1 MSARKSAVTAVQLH
15 VGGLAVQAVLIGIRT
30 LTFALVVHP
39 GLIGLRR
46 KFTSEKVNN

>member
-1 MSARKSAVTAVQLH
+1 MSARKSAVTPVQLH
-15 VGGLAVQAVLIGIRT
+15 VGGLAVQIGIRT